1 MLMLHGTR
9 LPTTHIVTYHAS
21 ILTSY
26 LHVTHPYLTTIL
38 SETPSYFLRLWG
50 PEPVRM
56 PDPRGTQQ
64 SNIQE
69 FQKLTRTARLASSRL
84 GFARC

>member
-1 MLMLHGTR
+1 MVYMLMLHGTR
-9 LPTTHIVTYHAS
+9 LPTTHIVTCIPYLHPC
-21 ILTSY
+21 

-69 FQKLTRTARLASSRL
+69 FQKLTRTAR
-84 GFARC
+84 